1 MREIKSIAALA
12 GRFSALPGVGR
23 KTALR
28 YAYAVIDMS
37 EQEVDAFCAALK
49 DVKASVR
56 LCSVCG
62 NFTDGDACDI
72 CASRAGRQICVVA
85 YPKDVAA
92 IEKTGAFDGV
102 YHVLHGTLSPMNNRT
117 PDDLNIKSLMAR
129 LDGAE
134 EVIIATNP
142 DVEGEATA
150 VYLARLIKP
159 LGVKVTRIAQGISMG
174 SELEYA
180 DAVTLS
186 QALGRRT
193 AL

>member
-1 MREIKSIAALA
+1 MKEIKSVAALA
-12 GRFSALPGVGR
+12 SRFGTLPGVGK

-37 EQEVDAFCAALK
+37 DSEVDAFCAALK
-49 DVKASVR
+49 EVKQTVK
-56 LCSVCG
+56 LCAHCG
-62 NFTDGDACDI
+62 NFTDDDVCEI
-72 CASRAGRQICVVA
+72 CRARPTKHICVVA

-117 PDDLNIKSLMAR
+117 PDDLNIKSLLSR
-129 LDGAE
+129 LGETE
-134 EVIIATNP
+134 EVIVATNP

-186 QALGRRT
+186 QAIGRRT
-193 AL
+193 IL

>member
-1 MREIKSIAALA
+1 MKEIASIAALA
-12 GRFSALPGVGR
+12 NRFSALPGVGR

-28 YAYAVIDMS
+28 YAYAVIDMT
-37 EQEVDAFCAALK
+37 EDEVEAFCAALR
-49 DVKASVR
+49 DVKSSVR

-62 NFTDGDACDI
+62 NFTDREVCEL
-72 CASRAGRQICVVA
+72 CASR
-85 YPKDVAA
+85 
-92 IEKTGAFDGV
+92 
-102 YHVLHGTLSPMNNRT
+102 SPMDNRT
-117 PDDLNIKSLMAR
+117 PDDLNIKSLIGR
-129 LDGAE
+129 LSGAS
-134 EVIIATNP
+134 EVIVATNP

-180 DAVTLS
+180 DAVTIS

>member
-1 MREIKSIAALA
+1 MKEIKSIAALA
-12 GRFSALPGVGR
+12 SRFGTLPGVGR

-37 EQEVDAFCAALK
+37 EQDVDAFCAALRE
-49 DVKASVR
+49 VKSSVK
-56 LCSVCG
+56 LCAECG
-62 NFTDGDACDI
+62 NFTDDEVCELCKTRHGK
-72 CASRAGRQICVVA
+72 QICVVA
-85 YPKDVAA
+85 YPKDVIA
-92 IEKTGAFDGV
+92 IEKTGAFDGA
-102 YHVLHGTLSPMNNRT
+102 YHVLHGTLSPMDNRT
-117 PDDLNIKSLMAR
+117 PDDLNIKSLLAR
-129 LDGAE
+129 LDGVD

-150 VYLARLIKP
+150 VYLARLLKP
-159 LGVKVTRIAQGISMG
+159 MGVRVSRIAQGISMG

-193 AL
+193 VL

>member
-1 MREIKSIAALA
+1 MRDIKCVAALA
-12 GRFSALPGVGR
+12 SRFAMLPGVGK

-28 YAYAVIDMS
+28 YAYAVIDMKES
-37 EQEVDAFCAALK
+37 DVDAFCEALK
-49 DVKASVR
+49 DVKQNVK
-56 LCSVCG
+56 LCAVCG
-62 NFTDGDACDI
+62 NFTEDDVCEL
-72 CASRAGRQICVVA
+72 CSSRQPKQICVVS
-85 YPKDVAA
+85 YPKDVIA
-92 IEKTGAFDGV
+92 IENTGAFDGV

-117 PDDLNIKSLMAR
+117 PDDLNIKSLLSR
-129 LDGAE
+129 LSGVD

-159 LGVKVTRIAQGISMG
+159 LGVKVSRIAQGISMG

-180 DAVTLS
+180 DSVTLS

>member
-1 MREIKSIAALA
+1 MKEIKCIAALA
-12 GRFSALPGVGR
+12 ARFGMLPGVGR

-28 YAYAVIDMS
+28 YAHAVIDLS
-37 EQEVDAFCAALK
+37 EQEIDEFCAALK
-49 DVKASVR
+49 EVKSSVR

-62 NFTDGDACDI
+62 NYTDGEVCDL
-72 CASRAGRQICVVA
+72 CSSRKSDKICVVS
-85 YPKDVAA
+85 YPKDVDA
-92 IEKTGAFDGV
+92 IEKTGAFSGV
-102 YHVLHGTLSPMNNRT
+102 YHVLHGTLSPINNRT
-117 PDDLNIKSLMAR
+117 PDDLNIKSLVAR
-129 LDGAE
+129 LNGVD
-134 EVIIATNP
+134 EVIVATNP

-180 DAVTLS
+180 DAVTIS

-193 AL
+193 EP

>member
-1 MREIKSIAALA
+1 MKEITSVAVLA
-12 GRFSALPGVGR
+12 GKFSALPGVGK

-28 YAYAVIDMS
+28 YAYAVIDMP
-37 EQEVDAFCAALK
+37 DAQIEEFCAALRE
-49 DVKASVR
+49 VKNTVKK
-56 LCSVCG
+56 CTVCG
-62 NFTDGDACDI
+62 NFTDGDVCDI
-72 CASRAGRQICVVA
+72 CSTRTPNQICVVA

-92 IEKTGAFDGV
+92 IEKSGAFDGV
-102 YHVLHGTLSPMNNRT
+102 YHILHGTLSPMENRT
-117 PDDLNIKSLMAR
+117 PDDLNIKTLLSR
-129 LDGAE
+129 LSTAQ

-180 DAVTLS
+180 DSATLS
-186 QALGRRT
+186 QALGRRVT
-193 AL
+193 L

>member
-1 MREIKSIAALA
+1 MRDIKCVAQLA
-12 GRFSALPGVGR
+12 SRFSMLPGVGK

-28 YAYAVIDMS
+28 YAYAVIDMKES
-37 EQEVDAFCAALK
+37 DVDAFCDALK
-49 DVKASVR
+49 DVKQSVK
-56 LCSVCG
+56 LCAVCG
-62 NFTDGDACDI
+62 NFTEDDVCEL
-72 CASRAGRQICVVA
+72 CSSRTAKQICVVS
-85 YPKDVAA
+85 YPKDVIA
-92 IEKTGAFDGV
+92 IENTGAFDGV
-102 YHVLHGTLSPMNNRT
+102 YHVLHGTLSPMSGRT
-117 PDDLNIKSLMAR
+117 PDDLNIKSLLAR
-129 LDGAE
+129 LAGVD

-180 DAVTLS
+180 DSVTLS

>member
-1 MREIKSIAALA
+1 MRDIKCVAQLA
-12 GRFSALPGVGR
+12 SRFAMLPGVGK

-37 EQEVDAFCAALK
+37 EPDVQAFCDALK
-49 DVKASVR
+49 DVKQNVK
-56 LCSVCG
+56 LCKECG
-62 NFTDGDACDI
+62 NFTEDDVCEL
-72 CASRAGRQICVVA
+72 CVNRAKKQICVVA
-85 YPKDVAA
+85 YPKDVIAV
-92 IEKTGAFDGV
+92 ENTGAFDGV
-102 YHVLHGTLSPMNNRT
+102 YHVLHGTLSPMSGRT
-117 PDDLNIKSLMAR
+117 PDDLNIKSLMGR
-129 LDGAE
+129 LDGVE

-159 LGVKVTRIAQGISMG
+159 MGIKVTRIAQGISMG

-180 DAVTLS
+180 DSVTLS

>member
-1 MREIKSIAALA
+1 MRDIKCVAALA
-12 GRFSALPGVGR
+12 SRFSMLPGVGK

-28 YAYAVIDMS
+28 YAYAVIDMKES
-37 EQEVDAFCAALK
+37 DVDAFCEALK
-49 DVKASVR
+49 DVKQNVK
-56 LCSVCG
+56 LCAVCG
-62 NFTDGDACDI
+62 NFTEDDVCEL
-72 CASRAGRQICVVA
+72 CSSRAAKQICVVA
-85 YPKDVAA
+85 YPKDVIA
-92 IEKTGAFDGV
+92 IENTGAFDGV

-117 PDDLNIKSLMAR
+117 PDDLNIKSLLGR
-129 LDGAE
+129 LSGVD

-180 DAVTLS
+180 DSVTLS

>member
-1 MREIKSIAALA
+1 MKELKSISALSA
-12 GRFSALPGVGR
+12 RFSALPGVGR

-28 YAYAVIDMS
+28 YAYAVVDMTD
-37 EQEVDAFCAALK
+37 EQVDAFIAALK
-49 DVKASVR
+49 DVKQSVR

-62 NFTDGDACDI
+62 SFTDTDVCEI
-72 CASRAGRQICVVA
+72 CRTRKASKICVVA
-85 YPKDVAA
+85 YPKDIAA
-92 IEKTGAFDGV
+92 VENSGAFDGV
-102 YHVLHGTLSPMNNRT
+102 YHVLHGTLSPMDNRT
-117 PDDLNIKSLMAR
+117 PDDLNIKSLLKR
-129 LDGAE
+129 LDGVD
-134 EVIIATNP
+134 EVIVATNP

-159 LGVKVTRIAQGISMG
+159 LGVRVTRIAQGISMG

>member
-1 MREIKSIAALA
+1 MKEIKSVAALA
-12 GRFSALPGVGR
+12 SRFSMLPGVGR

-28 YAYAVIDMS
+28 YAYAVIDMT
-37 EQEVDAFCAALK
+37 EDEVEAFRTALK
-49 DVKASVR
+49 DVKENVR

-62 NFTDGDACDI
+62 NFTDGDVCDI
-72 CASRAGRQICVVA
+72 CAARPKKQICVVS
-85 YPKDVAA
+85 YPKDVTA

-117 PDDLNIKSLMAR
+117 PDDLNIKSLMSR
-129 LDGAE
+129 LDGVD

-159 LGVKVTRIAQGISMG
+159 IGVKVTRIAQGISMG

-180 DAVTLS
+180 DSVTLS

>member
-1 MREIKSIAALA
+1 MKEIKCVAALA
-12 GRFSALPGVGR
+12 SRFGMLPGVGK
-23 KTALR
+23 KTAQR

-37 EQEVDAFCAALK
+37 EDEVDAFCSALK
-49 DVKASVR
+49 EVKSSVR
-56 LCSVCG
+56 LCSTCG
-62 NFTDGDACDI
+62 NFTDGEVCEL
-72 CASRAGRQICVVA
+72 CQSRSKKQICVVA
-85 YPKDVAA
+85 YPKDVTA
-92 IEKTGAFDGV
+92 IEKTGAYDGA
-102 YHVLHGTLSPMNNRT
+102 YHVLHGTLSPMDNRT
-117 PDDLNIKSLMAR
+117 PDDLNIKSLLSR
-129 LDGAE
+129 LQGVD

-159 LGVKVTRIAQGISMG
+159 LGVKVSRIAQGISMG

>member
-1 MREIKSIAALA
+1 MRDIKCVAALA
-12 GRFSALPGVGR
+12 SRFSMLPGVGK

-37 EQEVDAFCAALK
+37 ENDVDGFCEALK
-49 DVKASVR
+49 DVKQNVK
-56 LCSVCG
+56 LCKVCG
-62 NFTDGDACDI
+62 NFTEDDVCEI
-72 CASRAGRQICVVA
+72 CKARSAKQICVVA
-85 YPKDVAA
+85 YPKDVIAV
-92 IEKTGAFDGV
+92 ENTGAFDGV

-117 PDDLNIKSLMAR
+117 PDDLNIKSLLAR
-129 LDGAE
+129 LNGVE

-159 LGVKVTRIAQGISMG
+159 MGVKVTRIAQGISMG

-180 DAVTLS
+180 DSITLT

>member
-1 MREIKSIAALA
+1 MRDIKCVAALA
-12 GRFSALPGVGR
+12 SRFSMLPGVGK

-37 EQEVDAFCAALK
+37 ESDVDAFCEALK
-49 DVKASVR
+49 DVKQNVK

-62 NFTDGDACDI
+62 NFTEDDVCEI
-72 CASRAGRQICVVA
+72 CKARSAKQICVVA
-85 YPKDVAA
+85 YPKDVIAV
-92 IEKTGAFDGV
+92 ENTGAFDGA

-117 PDDLNIKSLMAR
+117 PDDLNIKSLLAR
-129 LDGAE
+129 LNGVE

-159 LGVKVTRIAQGISMG
+159 MGVKVTRIAQGISMG

-180 DAVTLS
+180 DSITLT

>member
-1 MREIKSIAALA
+1 MKEIKSIAALA
-12 GRFSALPGVGR
+12 ARFAALPGVGQ

-28 YAYAVIDMS
+28 YAYAVIDMTE
-37 EQEVDAFCAALK
+37 EQVEAFCAALK
-49 DVKASVR
+49 DVKSSVR

-62 NFTDGDACDI
+62 NFTDSDVCEI
-72 CASRAGRQICVVA
+72 CASRAAKKICVVSF
-85 YPKDVAA
+85 PKDIAA
-92 IEKTGAFDGV
+92 IEKSGAFDGV
-102 YHVLHGTLSPMNNRT
+102 YHVLHGTISPMDNRT
-117 PDDLNIKSLMAR
+117 PDDLNIKSLLPR
-129 LDGAE
+129 LSGVD

-159 LGVKVTRIAQGISMG
+159 LGVSVTRIAQGISMG

-186 QALGRRT
+186 QALNRRT
-193 AL
+193 TL

>member
-1 MREIKSIAALA
+1 MKEIKSIAVLA
-12 GRFSALPGVGR
+12 SRFAMLPGVGR

-28 YAYAVIDMS
+28 YAHAVIDMS
-37 EQEVDAFCAALK
+37 EQEVDAFCDALR
-49 DVKASVR
+49 DVKNSVR

-62 NFTDGDACDI
+62 NYTDGEVCDL
-72 CASRAGRQICVVA
+72 CASRPSKQVCVVA

-129 LDGAE
+129 LDGTD
-134 EVIIATNP
+134 EVIVATNP

-159 LGVKVTRIAQGISMG
+159 LGIKVTRIAQGISMG

-180 DAVTLS
+180 DSVTLS
-186 QALGRRT
+186 QALDRRT
-193 AL
+193 SL

>member
-1 MREIKSIAALA
+1 MKEIRAISALA
-12 GRFSALPGVGR
+12 NRFSALPGVGK
-23 KTALR
+23 KTALK
-28 YAYAVIDMS
+28 YAYSVIDMTDAD
-37 EQEVDAFCAALK
+37 VDAFCIALK
-49 DVKASVR
+49 DVKSEVK

-62 NFTDGDACDI
+62 NFTDADVCEI
-72 CASRAGRQICVVA
+72 CKARKSDRICVVS

-102 YHVLHGTLSPMNNRT
+102 YHVLHGTLSPMAGRT
-117 PDDLNIKSLMAR
+117 PDDLNIKSLMKR
-129 LDGAE
+129 LDQAK

-180 DAVTLS
+180 DAVTIA
-186 QALGRRT
+186 QALGRRVE
-193 AL
+193 L

>member
-1 MREIKSIAALA
+1 MKELKSIAVLA
-12 GRFSALPGVGR
+12 GRFGMLPGVGR

-28 YAYAVIDMS
+28 YAHAVIDMS
-37 EQEVDAFCAALK
+37 EQDVDAFCAALRE
-49 DVKASVR
+49 VKESVK

-62 NFTDGDACDI
+62 NFTDDDI
-72 CASRAGRQICVVA
+72 CDLCRTRQKKQICVVS

-92 IEKTGAFDGV
+92 IEKTGAYDGA

-117 PDDLNIKSLMAR
+117 PDDLNLKSLIDR
-129 LDGAE
+129 LDGVE

-159 LGVKVTRIAQGISMG
+159 FGIKVTRIAQGISMG

-180 DAVTLS
+180 DAVTIS

-193 AL
+193 VL

>member
-1 MREIKSIAALA
+1 MRDIKCVAALA
-12 GRFSALPGVGR
+12 SRFSMLPGVGK

-28 YAYAVIDMS
+28 YAYAVIDM
-37 EQEVDAFCAALK
+37 QESDVNAFCDALK
-49 DVKASVR
+49 DVKQSVR
-56 LCSVCG
+56 LCKICG
-62 NFTDGDACDI
+62 NFTEDEVCDI
-72 CASRAGRQICVVA
+72 CKSRKGNQVCVVA
-85 YPKDVAA
+85 YPKDVIAV
-92 IEKTGAFDGV
+92 ENTGAFDGV

-117 PDDLNIKSLMAR
+117 PDDLNIKSLMSR
-129 LDGAE
+129 LSGVD
-134 EVIIATNP
+134 EVIVATNP

-159 LGVKVTRIAQGISMG
+159 LGIKVTRIAQGISMG

-180 DAVTLS
+180 DSVTLS

>member
-1 MREIKSIAALA
+1 MKELKSVAALA
-12 GRFSALPGVGR
+12 ARFATLPGVGQ

-28 YAYAVIDMS
+28 YAYAVIDMTES
-37 EQEVDAFCAALK
+37 QVDEFCVALN
-49 DVKASVR
+49 DVKANVR
-56 LCSVCG
+56 LCSQCG
-62 NFTDGDACDI
+62 NFTDSDVCEL
-72 CASRAGRQICVVA
+72 CRTRSPKKMCVVA
-85 YPKDVAA
+85 YPKDIIA
-92 IEKTGAFDGV
+92 IEKSGAFDGV

-117 PDDLNIKSLMAR
+117 PDDLNIKTLLSR
-129 LDGAE
+129 LNGVE
-134 EVIIATNP
+134 EVIVATNP

-159 LGVKVTRIAQGISMG
+159 LGIPVTRIAQGISMG

-186 QALGRRT
+186 QALHRRV

>member
-1 MREIKSIAALA
+1 MKEIKSIAVLA
-12 GRFSALPGVGR
+12 SRFAMLPGVGR

-28 YAYAVIDMS
+28 YANAIIDMS
-37 EQEVDAFCAALK
+37 DRDVDAFCSALK
-49 DVKASVR
+49 DVKSSVR

-62 NFTDGDACDI
+62 NYTDGEVCEL
-72 CASRAGRQICVVA
+72 CASRSKKQICVVA
-85 YPKDVAA
+85 YPKDVVA
-92 IEKTGAFDGV
+92 IENTGAFDGA

-117 PDDLNIKSLMAR
+117 PDDLNIKSLMGR
-129 LDGAE
+129 LDGVD
-134 EVIIATNP
+134 EVIVATNP

-159 LGVKVTRIAQGISMG
+159 LGIKVTRIAQGISMG

>member
-1 MREIKSIAALA
+1 M
-12 GRFSALPGVGR
+12 LPGVGK
-23 KTALR
+23 KTAMR

-49 DVKASVR
+49 EVKSTVR
-56 LCSVCG
+56 LCAVCG
-62 NFTDGDACDI
+62 NFTDGEVCEL
-72 CASRAGRQICVVA
+72 CETRGKKQLCVVA
-85 YPKDVAA
+85 YPKDVTA
-92 IEKTGAFDGV
+92 IEKTGAFDGA
-102 YHVLHGTLSPMNNRT
+102 YHVLHGTLSPMDNRT
-117 PDDLNIKSLMAR
+117 PDDLNIKSLLAR
-129 LDGAE
+129 LDGVD

-150 VYLARLIKP
+150 VYLARLLKP
-159 LGVKVTRIAQGISMG
+159 MGVRVSRIAQGISMG

>member
-1 MREIKSIAALA
+1 MKEIRSIATLA
-12 GRFSALPGVGR
+12 SRFGALPGVGK

-37 EQEVDAFCAALK
+37 EEEVDAFCAALR
-49 DVKASVR
+49 DVKDSVR

-62 NFTDGDACDI
+62 NFTDSDVCDI
-72 CASRAGRQICVVA
+72 CASRKSDRICVVA
-85 YPKDVAA
+85 YPKDVQA
-92 IEKTGAFDGV
+92 IEKSGAFDGT
-102 YHVLHGTLSPMNNRT
+102 YHVLHGTLSPMDNRT
-117 PDDLNIKSLMAR
+117 PDDLNIKSLLPR
-129 LDGAE
+129 LADAE

-159 LGVKVTRIAQGISMG
+159 MGIKVTRIAQGISMG

-180 DAVTLS
+180 DAVTIS

>member
-1 MREIKSIAALA
+1 MKEISSIAALA
-12 GRFSALPGVGR
+12 ARFSTLPGVGR

-28 YAYAVIDMS
+28 YAYSVIDMS
-37 EQEVDAFCAALK
+37 DAEVEAFCAALK
-49 DVKASVR
+49 DVKSSVR
-56 LCSVCG
+56 FCSVCG
-62 NFTDGDACDI
+62 NFTDSDVCEI
-72 CASRAGRQICVVA
+72 CASRAHKQICVVA
-85 YPKDVAA
+85 YPKDVTA
-92 IEKTGAFDGV
+92 IEKSGAFDGV
-102 YHVLHGTLSPMNNRT
+102 YHVLHGTLSPMDNRT
-117 PDDLNIKSLMAR
+117 PDDLNIKSLIAR
-129 LDGAE
+129 LDGAD
-134 EVIIATNP
+134 EVIVATNP

-159 LGVKVTRIAQGISMG
+159 FGVKVTRIAQGISMG

>member
-1 MREIKSIAALA
+1 MREIKSVAALA
-12 GRFSALPGVGR
+12 ARFSKLPGVGK

-37 EQEVDAFCAALK
+37 EEDVEAFCQALK
-49 DVKASVR
+49 EVKSQVR
-56 LCSVCG
+56 LCKVCG
-62 NFTDGDACDI
+62 NFTDSEVCEI
-72 CASRAGRQICVVA
+72 CSGRSAKQICVVS
-85 YPKDVAA
+85 YPKDVIAV
-92 IEKTGAFDGV
+92 ENTGAFDGV
-102 YHVLHGTLSPMNNRT
+102 YHVLHGTLSPMNNVT

-129 LDGAE
+129 LSGVE

-159 LGVKVTRIAQGISMG
+159 MGIKVTRIAQGISMG

-180 DAVTLS
+180 DSVTLS

>member
-1 MREIKSIAALA
+1 MKEIKCIAALA
-12 GRFSALPGVGR
+12 SKFGMLPGVGR

-28 YAYAVIDMS
+28 YANAVIGLS
-37 EQEVDAFCAALK
+37 ERDVEEFCAALK
-49 DVKASVR
+49 EVKAGVR

-62 NFTDGDACDI
+62 NFTDGEVCDI
-72 CASRAGRQICVVA
+72 CATRRSKTICVVA

-92 IEKTGAFDGV
+92 IENTGAFDGT

-117 PDDLNIKSLMAR
+117 PDDLNIKPLLAR
-129 LDGAE
+129 LSGVD

-180 DAVTLS
+180 DSVTLS

-193 AL
+193 VL

>member
-1 MREIKSIAALA
+1 MKEIKSISALA
-12 GRFSALPGVGR
+12 ACFSALPGVGR

-28 YAYAVIDMS
+28 YAYAVVDMS
-37 EQEVDAFCAALK
+37 KEQVDGFCNALSEVK
-49 DVKASVR
+49 DSVR

-62 NFTDGDACDI
+62 NFTDGEVCDL
-72 CASRAGRQICVVA
+72 CNSRKSDKICVVA

-92 IEKTGAFDGV
+92 IEKSGAFDGA
-102 YHVLHGTLSPMNNRT
+102 YHVLHGTLSPMAGRT
-117 PDDLNIKSLMAR
+117 PDDLNIKSLLAR
-129 LDGAE
+129 LDSAH
-134 EVIIATNP
+134 EVIVATNP

-159 LGVKVTRIAQGISMG
+159 LGIKVSRIAQGISMG

-193 AL
+193 EL